1 MVPRRNVTCHNLT
14 ALHSIRISHAVTT
27 PSKTPSP
34 AQNMMFLALRIARN
48 RLEYL
53 TENDWSLIADRA
65 KQVKFAT
72 GDTIIQQAKTART
85 LFLILRGKAK
95 VENAAKSKI
104 AEIGPGEIA
113 GEMSFMERAP
123 AAASVIAEEEVE
135 ALAIDWKSLEDLF
148 ELFPHLASRFYR
160 SLAVNLSRRLR
171 GQIAPK

>member
-1 MVPRRNVTCHNLT
+1 
-14 ALHSIRISHAVTT
+14 
-27 PSKTPSP
+27 
-34 AQNMMFLALRIARN
+34 MFLAVRIARN

-53 TENDWSLIADRA
+53 TDNDWSLIADRS
-65 KQVKFAT
+65 KHVKFSS
-72 GDTIIQQAKTART
+72 GEVVIQESRTART
-85 LFLILRGKAK
+85 VYLILRGKAK
-95 VENAAKSKI
+95 VDNAAKAKI

-171 GQIAPK
+171 GQIVPK